1 DNTKRIINLINEILY
16 FTENTGHKIV
26 LTLHASKRRPF
37 LTFAFSL
44 LYLSAFVVVFGGIA
58 WGLTALHFSIVS
70 QMIFVFFV
78 TVVLF
83 FAYRIRQTGRE
94 YTIAP
99 RESFLGPIANF
110 FLLPIL
116 NVGKW
121 LSNEVARF
129 NFFIAIFDYLI
140 EAPFKTIFE
149 VFEEWFS
156 FMRRQKDEIL

>member
-1 DNTKRIINLINEILY
+1 M
-16 FTENTGHKIV
+16 
-26 LTLHASKRRPF
+26 
-37 LTFAFSL
+37 FAFSL
-44 LYLSAFVVVFGGIA
+44 LYVTAFVVVFGGIV
-58 WGLTALHFSIVS
+58 WGLTLLHFSLVS
-70 QMIFVFFV
+70 QMIFVFFI

-83 FAYRIRQTGRE
+83 FAYRIRQTGME
-94 YTIAP
+94 YTIAR
-99 RESFLGPIANF
+99 RESFLSPVADF

-156 FMRRQKDEIL
+156 FMRRQKEEIL